1 MEQFVPKIPKLHYIF
16 RNRLSELYK
25 IIDFHKLDGIIL
37 IAAYDCSYSKPMH
50 QFIKWLLFGC
60 SSLTTIDEFSIP
72 AEFSETFMII
82 TKQEL
87 FIFSQSSTREFFY
100 EITSKICNVEIFITS
115 KKDEENSE
123 TLEIQKISKFI
134 EFTQKIK
141 KIGIPLDYNQRQNI
155 VLLDRWP
162 LLTATALDCL
172 GLGFFT
178 MNHDIIDISKDLE
191 LFYHRI
197 DIGAI
202 LSLINAKTEF
212 IENTYTD
219 FINHIQREPINKR
232 LNTTEDN
239 LNLNQNLELIRINY
253 EKQKND
259 LYSFLK
265 DFPDPRILYGINTN
279 KNKKETSSTEALFK
293 ITYDFK
299 FPSFHL
305 TYENMDPTTGIRIC
319 RTIFLYNMQKKY
331 LDMHQDT
338 FQYDFIE
345 TKAYNEI
352 YFFFNLYYILV
363 SFFKKVQNDIILL
376 KTNIPKVKEDI
387 KDLMN
392 NYIKSYI
399 KSNNIDIKNDE
410 DYLIK
415 KENIFIELKK
425 YVLLDIDNTSY
436 QNENKVI
443 VLRFEI
449 KNIISIYTH
458 RPIGSLLFGDSYL
471 ICYDELYNITSDI
484 LPFKFIQTST
494 QHYKD
499 DINYNQQQIL
509 LSLTT
514 IKIKDI
520 DYKALQF
527 YKDDFNI
534 PYLFPDGHEDG
545 LDHNQIFIY
554 YTGKI
559 NLYEDY
565 FTFSDDS
572 VGNIIVSYNNIDK
585 FEYLEERNY
594 TVMLIKFKD
603 MDSLPLS
610 GIVKDEIIFYF
621 KGNTERWR
629 SYSREMLDFMRNI
642 KSLRG
647 KIDIL
652 NDDKKFEYEIVMK
665 TMNENEIYNLSN
677 ISNSFNL
684 TNICDSVNE
693 MIEYEYLKY
702 NNIKFDKFSD
712 YKKKLNEYLD
722 EINPVIKEENEINTS
737 TNKNEINKENKIF
750 NKKIMFVFG
759 TNPLVI
765 NNIRKKLVD
774 FIKKSG
780 YKYNEII
787 PEISLYNI
795 NVKEKSNSNS
805 NIIKYYIENINKIQ
819 KDPKMINIIFVYNIC
834 NILSFLKELDTN
846 IKNFQD
852 NFDILNISYAVNYSW
867 IKADKY
873 KNRIPQ
879 YYIYEN
885 IINNIFIEEGLLAP
899 DKIEKFNKY
908 ITMANSKAKLFTTR
922 SFYLNEKELR
932 NLLFETCQIKPKL
945 IQFYYNYYLNLIQDK
960 PVYQNIFIPFKY
972 MVKEDLFHKFFN
984 NSINYPLFFKWKTY
998 EIINNEKKEII
1009 RFPLEDQEKPKL
1021 SDDTEYQ
1028 KYLGKIVSMAKVSQ
1042 IEPLFI
1048 QIFGNAILIK
1058 DEYIKNKEKRIAS
1071 DIECN
1076 YKLKNIKNNPD
1087 IKNNNNIG
1095 MFILG
1100 KNLLFENNYDFYE
1113 KMLFEL
1119 CGKFPDYRPYKK
1131 KEDITEKE
1139 RANLNYINLT
1149 RPLPQGWS
1157 LEGPVVVDDKDEI
1170 HYEHPYLE
1178 QFIDEYIDLNN
1189 KAIDQY
1195 NNNVKKQIEDLL
1207 I

>member
-72 AEFSETFMII
+72 SEFSETFMII
-82 TKQEL
+82 TKPSL
-87 FIFSQSSTREFFY
+87 YIFSQSSTREFFY
-100 EITSKICNVEIFITS
+100 EITSKICNAEIFITS
-115 KKDEENSE
+115 KKEEENSE

-134 EFTQKIK
+134 EYSQKIK

-178 MNHDIIDISKDLE
+178 MNHDIVDISKDLE
-191 LFYHRI
+191 LYYHRI

-279 KNKKETSSTEALFK
+279 KSKKETSSTEALFK

-331 LDMHQDT
+331 LDLNQET

-352 YFFFNLYYILV
+352 FYFFNLYFLLV

-376 KTNIPKVKEDI
+376 RTNIPKVKEDI

-392 NYIKSYI
+392 KYIKDFI
-399 KSNNIDIKNDE
+399 KQKNLEIKNIE

-415 KENIFIELKK
+415 KENIFIETKK
-425 YVLLDIDNTSY
+425 YVLLDIDSTSY
-436 QNENKVI
+436 QNENKII
-443 VLRFEI
+443 VLRFEL

-471 ICYDELYNITSDI
+471 YCYDELYNITSDI

-509 LSLTT
+509 LSLTN

-527 YKDDFNI
+527 YKDEFNI
-534 PYLFPDGHEDG
+534 PYLFPDGHEDN
-545 LDHNQIFIY
+545 LDHNQIFIFY
-554 YTGKI
+554 AGKI

-572 VGNIIVSYNNIDK
+572 VGNVIVSYNNIDK

-594 TVMLIKFKD
+594 TVILIKFID
-603 MDSLPLS
+603 MQSLPLS

-621 KGNTERWR
+621 KGSTERWR
-629 SYSREMLDFMRNI
+629 SYSREMIDFMRGV
-642 KSLRG
+642 KPLKG
-647 KIDIL
+647 KIGIL
-652 NDDKKFEYEIVMK
+652 NEDKKFEYEIVMK
-665 TMNENEIYNLSN
+665 TINENEIYNLSN

-684 TNICDSVNE
+684 TNVCDSVNE
-693 MIEYEYLKY
+693 MFEYEYLKY
-702 NNIKFDKFSD
+702 NNKKFDGFSD
-712 YKKKLNEYLD
+712 YKKKLNEYL
-722 EINPVIKEENEINTS
+722 EELNPSLIPKEENEINTS
-737 TNKNEINKENKIF
+737 KNKNEIKKEDKIY

-759 TNPLVI
+759 ANPLVV

-774 FIKKSG
+774 FIRKSG
-780 YKYNEII
+780 LKYNEII
-787 PEISLYNI
+787 PDISLYNI
-795 NVKEKSNSNS
+795 NAKENA
-805 NIIKYYIENINKIQ
+805 IKYYIDSLNKIQ
-819 KDPKMINIIFVYNIC
+819 NDPKMINIIFVYNIC
-834 NILSFLKELDTN
+834 NVLSFLKELDNN
-846 IKNFQD
+846 IKNLIEK
-852 NFDILNISYAVNYSW
+852 FDILNISYAVNYSW
-867 IKADKY
+867 IKADQF
-873 KNRIPQ
+873 KNKIPQ
-879 YYIYEN
+879 FYIYED
-885 IINNIFIEEGLLAP
+885 IINNIFVEEGLLSP
-899 DKIEKFNKY
+899 IKIEKINKY
-908 ITMANSKAKLFTTR
+908 ITMANTKAKLYTTR

-932 NLLFETCQIKPKL
+932 QILFETYQIKPKL
-945 IQFYYNYYLNLIQDK
+945 IQFYFNYYENLVQDK
-960 PVYQNIFIPFKY
+960 PLYQNAFIPFKY
-972 MVKEDLFHKFFN
+972 MVKEDLLKKFFD
-984 NSINYPLFFKWKTY
+984 NSINYPLFFRWKTS
-998 EIINNEKKEII
+998 EIINNEKIEKI
-1009 RFPLEDQEKPKL
+1009 RFPLEEGPKPKL

-1042 IEPLFI
+1042 IEPVFV

-1058 DEYIKNKEKRIAS
+1058 DEYIKNKDKRLITEF
-1071 DIECN
+1071 DCN
-1076 YKLKNIKNNPD
+1076 YKLKNIKND
-1087 IKNNNNIG
+1087 ISEKTKDNVG
-1095 MFILG
+1095 LFILG
-1100 KNLLFENNYDFYE
+1100 KNLIFENNNIFYE

-1119 CGKFPDYRPYKK
+1119 CGKFPDFRPYKK

-1149 RPLPQGWS
+1149 RPLPPGWS
-1157 LEGPVVVDDKDEI
+1157 LEGPVVVDEKDEI

-1207 I
+1207 V

>member
-1 MEQFVPKIPKLHYIF
+1 MEQFVPKVPKLHYIF
-16 RNRLSELYK
+16 RNRLSEIYK
-25 IIDFHKLDGIIL
+25 IIEKHKLDGIIL

-60 SSLTTIDEFSIP
+60 SSLTVIDEFSIP
-72 AEFSETFMII
+72 GEFSETFMVI
-82 TKQEL
+82 TRNNL
-87 FIFSQSSTREFFY
+87 YIFSQSSTRDFFY
-100 EITSKICNVEIFITS
+100 EITSKISNVEIFITS
-115 KKDEENSE
+115 KKEEENSE

-134 EFTQKIK
+134 EFSQKIK
-141 KIGIPLDYNQRQNI
+141 KIGIPLDHNQRQNI

-178 MNHDIIDISKDLE
+178 MNHDIVDISKDLE

-197 DIGAI
+197 DIGTI

-219 FINHIQREPINKR
+219 FINHIQKEPINKR

-253 EKQKND
+253 QKQKD
-259 LYSFLK
+259 ELYSFLK

-279 KNKKETSSTEALFK
+279 KNKTETSSTEALFK

-331 LDMHQDT
+331 LDMHEDT

-345 TKAYNEI
+345 TKAYKEI
-352 YFFFNLYYILV
+352 FYFFNLYYLLV
-363 SFFKKVQNDIILL
+363 SFYRKIQNDIILL
-376 KTNIPKVKEDI
+376 RTNIPKVKEDL

-392 NYIKSYI
+392 NFIKKFI
-399 KSNNIDIKNDE
+399 KENNLKDNE

-415 KENIFIELKK
+415 KENIFVETKK
-425 YVLLDIDNTSY
+425 YVLLDKVMDNNSY
-436 QNENKVI
+436 QDENKII
-443 VLRFEI
+443 VLRLEV
-449 KNIISIYTH
+449 KNILSVYTH

-471 ICYDELYNITSDI
+471 TCYDELYNITSDI

-509 LSLTT
+509 LSLTN

-527 YKDDFNI
+527 YKDEFNI

-545 LDHNQIFIY
+545 LDHNQIFIFY
-554 YTGKI
+554 AGKI

-572 VGNIIVSYNNIDK
+572 VGNIIVSYENIEN

-594 TVMLIKFKD
+594 TVILIRFKD
-603 MDSLPLS
+603 MDNLPLS
-610 GIVKDEIIFYF
+610 GIVKNEIIFYF
-621 KGNTERWR
+621 KGSTERWR
-629 SYSREMLDFMRNI
+629 SYSREMIDFMRNV
-642 KSLRG
+642 KCLRG
-647 KIDIL
+647 KIGIL
-652 NDDKKFEYEIVMK
+652 NDDKKFEYEIVMR
-665 TMNENEIYNLSN
+665 TINDNEIYNLSN

-684 TNICDSVNE
+684 TNVCDSVNE

-702 NNIKFDKFSD
+702 NHNNFDKFID
-712 YKKKLNEYLD
+712 YKNKLNEYL
-722 EINPVIKEENEINTS
+722 EEIKEVKENNNNNEI
-737 TNKNEINKENKIF
+737 IH
-750 NKKIMFVFG
+750 NKKLMFVFG

-765 NNIRKKLVD
+765 NNIKKKLVD
-774 FIKKSG
+774 FIRKSG
-780 YKYNEII
+780 LKYNEII
-787 PEISLYNI
+787 PEISLFDKN
-795 NVKEKSNSNS
+795 NENNE
-805 NIIKYYIENINKIQ
+805 IISFYADNINKIQ
-819 KDPKMINIIFVYNIC
+819 FDPKRINIIFIYHIC
-834 NILSFLKELDTN
+834 NILTFIKELN
-846 IKNFQD
+846 EKINLLER
-852 NFDILNISYAVNYSW
+852 FDVLNISYAINYSW
-867 IKADKY
+867 IKADKF
-873 KNRIPQ
+873 KNKIPQ
-879 YYIYEN
+879 NFLYED
-885 IINNIFIEEGLLAP
+885 IINNIFIEEGLLSP
-899 DKIEKFNKY
+899 DKIEKNNKY
-908 ITMANSKAKLFTTR
+908 ITMSNTKAKLYTTR

-932 NLLFETCQIKPKL
+932 QILFETYQIKPKL
-945 IQFYYNYYLNLIQDK
+945 IKFYLDYYEKLEQDK

-972 MVKEDLFHKFFN
+972 MVQENLLKKFFD
-984 NSINYPLFFKWKTY
+984 NSINYPLFFKWKTS
-998 EIINNEKKEII
+998 EIINNKRVEKI
-1009 RFPLEDQEKPKL
+1009 RFPLDEPEKPKL

-1028 KYLGKIVSMAKVSQ
+1028 KYLSKIVSMAKMSQ
-1042 IEPLFI
+1042 IEPIFT
-1048 QIFGNAILIK
+1048 QIFGNTVLINENNK
-1058 DEYIKNKEKRIAS
+1058 DKEKRTIS
-1071 DIECN
+1071 ELECN
-1076 YKLKNIKNNPD
+1076 YKVKNI
-1087 IKNNNNIG
+1087 INNNNGNKNDIG
-1095 MFILG
+1095 LFILG
-1100 KNLLFENNYDFYE
+1100 KNLYFENSSEFYS

-1119 CGKFPDYRPYKK
+1119 SGKFPEFRPYKK

-1139 RANLNYINLT
+1139 RENLNYINLT
-1149 RPLPQGWS
+1149 RPLPEGWS
-1157 LEGPVVVDDKDEI
+1157 LEGPVVVDDKDEV
-1170 HYEHPYLE
+1170 HYEHPYIE
-1178 QFIDEYIDLNN
+1178 QFIDEYIELNN

>member
-1 MEQFVPKIPKLHYIF
+1 MEQFVPKVPKLHYIF
-16 RNRLSELYK
+16 RNRLSEIYK
-25 IIDFHKLDGIIL
+25 IIEKHKLDGIIL

-60 SSLTTIDEFSIP
+60 SSLTVIDEFSIP

-82 TKQEL
+82 TRNQL
-87 FIFSQSSTREFFY
+87 LIFSQSSTREFFY
-100 EITSKICNVEIFITS
+100 EITSKISNVEIFITS
-115 KKDEENSE
+115 KKEEENSE

-134 EFTQKIK
+134 EFSQKIK
-141 KIGIPLDYNQRQNI
+141 KIGIPLDHNQRQNI

-178 MNHDIIDISKDLE
+178 MNHSIVDISKDLE
-191 LFYHRI
+191 YYYHRI
-197 DIGAI
+197 DIGTI

-219 FINHIQREPINKR
+219 CINHIQKEPINKR

-239 LNLNQNLELIRINY
+239 INLNQNLELIRINY
-253 EKQKND
+253 QKQKD
-259 LYSFLK
+259 ELYSFLK

-279 KNKKETSSTEALFK
+279 KNRTETSSTEALFK

-305 TYENMDPTTGIRIC
+305 TYENMDPTTGIRLC

-331 LDMHQDT
+331 LDMHEDT

-345 TKAYNEI
+345 TKAYKEI
-352 YFFFNLYYILV
+352 FYFFNLYYLLV
-363 SFFKKVQNDIILL
+363 SFYRKIQNEIILL

-387 KDLMN
+387 KDLFNTFIKKFIKEN
-392 NYIKSYI
+392 NLE
-399 KSNNIDIKNDE
+399 IKNDE

-415 KENIFIELKK
+415 KENVYIELKK
-425 YVLLDIDNTSY
+425 YVLLDKVIDSNSSY
-436 QNENKVI
+436 NNENQII

-471 ICYDELYNITSDI
+471 TCYDELYNITSDI

-509 LSLTT
+509 LSLTN

-527 YKDDFNI
+527 YKDEFNI

-545 LDHNQIFIY
+545 LDHNQIFIFY
-554 YTGKI
+554 AGKI

-565 FTFSDDS
+565 FTFNDDS
-572 VGNIIVSYNNIDK
+572 VGNIIVSYENIEK

-594 TVMLIKFKD
+594 TVILIKFKD
-603 MDSLPLS
+603 MDNLPLS
-610 GIVKDEIIFYF
+610 GIVKNEIIFYF
-621 KGNTERWR
+621 KGSTERWR
-629 SYSREMLDFMRNI
+629 SYSREMIDFMRNI
-642 KSLRG
+642 KSLKG
-647 KIDIL
+647 KIGIL
-652 NDDKKFEYEIVMK
+652 NDDKKFEYEIVMR
-665 TMNENEIYNLSN
+665 TINENEIYNLSN

-684 TNICDSVNE
+684 TNVCDSVNE

-702 NNIKFDKFSD
+702 NHENFDTFEE
-712 YKKKLNEYLD
+712 YQNKLNEYL
-722 EINPVIKEENEINTS
+722 EEIKEVKDNNIN
-737 TNKNEINKENKIF
+737 NKLGD
-750 NKKIMFVFG
+750 KKIMFIFG

-774 FIKKSG
+774 FIRKSG
-780 YKYNEII
+780 LKYNEII
-787 PEISLYNI
+787 PEISLYNNNHDI
-795 NVKEKSNSNS
+795 ISFYVN
-805 NIIKYYIENINKIQ
+805 NISKIQ
-819 KDPKMINIIFVYNIC
+819 KDAKNINIVFIYTIC
-834 NILSFLKELDTN
+834 NVLTFIKELN
-846 IKNFQD
+846 EKINLLEK
-852 NFDILNISYAVNYSW
+852 FDVLNISYAINYSW

-873 KNRIPQ
+873 KNKIPQ
-879 YYIYEN
+879 NFLYEN
-885 IINNIFIEEGLLAP
+885 LINNIFIEEGLLSP
-899 DKIEKFNKY
+899 DKIEKNNKY
-908 ITMANSKAKLFTTR
+908 ITMANSKAKLYTTR

-932 NLLFETCQIKPKL
+932 QILFETYQIKPKL
-945 IQFYYNYYLNLIQDK
+945 IKFYLDYYEKLEQDK
-960 PVYQNIFIPFKY
+960 PIYQNIFIPFKY
-972 MVKEDLFHKFFN
+972 MVQENLLKKFFD
-984 NSINYPLFFKWKTY
+984 NSINSPLFFRWKTT
-998 EIINNEKKEII
+998 EIINNKKIEKI
-1009 RFPLEDQEKPKL
+1009 RFPLDDPEKPKL

-1028 KYLGKIVSMAKVSQ
+1028 RYLGKIVSMAKMSQ
-1042 IEPLFI
+1042 IEPVFVEV
-1048 QIFGNAILIK
+1048 FGNAVLIK
-1058 DEYIKNKEKRIAS
+1058 ENEKRTIS
-1071 DIECN
+1071 ELECN
-1076 YKLKNIKNNPD
+1076 YKVKNI
-1087 IKNNNNIG
+1087 NNNKKEIKEKDNKDNIG
-1095 MFILG
+1095 IFILG
-1100 KNLLFENNYDFYE
+1100 KNLIFENNYDFYS
-1113 KMLFEL
+1113 KILFEL
-1119 CGKFPDYRPYKK
+1119 CGKFPELRPYKK
-1131 KEDITEKE
+1131 REDITEKE

-1149 RPLPQGWS
+1149 RPLPEGWS

>member
-1 MEQFVPKIPKLHYIF
+1 MEQFVPKVPKLHYIF
-16 RNRLSELYK
+16 RNRLSEIYK
-25 IIDFHKLDGIIL
+25 IIEKHKLDGIIL

-60 SSLTTIDEFSIP
+60 SSLTVIDEFSIP
-72 AEFSETFMII
+72 GEFSETFMVI
-82 TKQEL
+82 TRNNL
-87 FIFSQSSTREFFY
+87 YIFSQSSTRDFFY
-100 EITSKICNVEIFITS
+100 EITSKISNVEIFITS

-134 EFTQKIK
+134 EFSQKIK
-141 KIGIPLDYNQRQNI
+141 KIGIPLDHNQRQNI

-178 MNHDIIDISKDLE
+178 MNHDIVDISKDLE
-191 LFYHRI
+191 LYYHRI
-197 DIGAI
+197 DIGTI

-219 FINHIQREPINKR
+219 FINHIQKEPINKR

-253 EKQKND
+253 QKQKD
-259 LYSFLK
+259 ELYSFLK

-279 KNKKETSSTEALFK
+279 KNKTETSSTEALFK

-331 LDMHQDT
+331 LDMHEDT

-345 TKAYNEI
+345 TKAYKEI
-352 YFFFNLYYILV
+352 FYFFNLYYLLV
-363 SFFKKVQNDIILL
+363 SFYRKVQNDIILFR
-376 KTNIPKVKEDI
+376 TNIPKVKEDL

-392 NYIKSYI
+392 NFIKKFI
-399 KSNNIDIKNDE
+399 KENNLKDNE

-415 KENIFIELKK
+415 KEDIFVETKK
-425 YVLLDIDNTSY
+425 YVLLDKVVDNNSY
-436 QNENKVI
+436 QDENKII
-443 VLRFEI
+443 VLRFEV
-449 KNIISIYTH
+449 KNILSVYTH

-471 ICYDELYNITSDI
+471 TCYDELYNITSDI

-509 LSLTT
+509 LSLTN

-527 YKDDFNI
+527 YKDEFNI

-545 LDHNQIFIY
+545 LDHNQIFIFY
-554 YTGKI
+554 AGKI

-572 VGNIIVSYNNIDK
+572 VGNIIVSYENIEN

-594 TVMLIKFKD
+594 TVILIRFKD
-603 MDSLPLS
+603 MDNLPLS
-610 GIVKDEIIFYF
+610 GIVKNEIIFYF
-621 KGNTERWR
+621 KGSTERWR
-629 SYSREMLDFMRNI
+629 SYSREMIDFMRNI
-642 KSLRG
+642 KCLRG
-647 KIDIL
+647 KIGIL
-652 NDDKKFEYEIVMK
+652 NDDKKFEYEIVMR
-665 TMNENEIYNLSN
+665 TINDNEIYNLSN

-684 TNICDSVNE
+684 TNVCDSVNE

-702 NNIKFDKFSD
+702 NHNNFDKFID
-712 YKKKLNEYLD
+712 YKNKLNEYL
-722 EINPVIKEENEINTS
+722 EEIKEVKENNNNNNNEI
-737 TNKNEINKENKIF
+737 IH
-750 NKKIMFVFG
+750 NKKLMFVFG
-759 TNPLVI
+759 TNLLVI
-765 NNIRKKLVD
+765 NNIKKKLVD
-774 FIKKSG
+774 FIRKSG
-780 YKYNEII
+780 LKYNEII
-787 PEISLYNI
+787 PEISLFDKN
-795 NVKEKSNSNS
+795 NENNE
-805 NIIKYYIENINKIQ
+805 IISFYADNINKIQ
-819 KDPKMINIIFVYNIC
+819 FDPKRINIIFIYHIC
-834 NILSFLKELDTN
+834 NILTFIKELDEKIN
-846 IKNFQD
+846 LLER
-852 NFDILNISYAVNYSW
+852 FDVLNISYAINYSW

-873 KNRIPQ
+873 KNKIPQ
-879 YYIYEN
+879 NFLYED
-885 IINNIFIEEGLLAP
+885 IINNIFIEEGLLSP
-899 DKIEKFNKY
+899 DKIEKNNKY
-908 ITMANSKAKLFTTR
+908 ITMSNTKAKLYTTR

-932 NLLFETCQIKPKL
+932 QILFETYQIKPKL
-945 IQFYYNYYLNLIQDK
+945 IKFYLDYYEKLEQDK

-972 MVKEDLFHKFFN
+972 MVQENLLKKFFD
-984 NSINYPLFFKWKTY
+984 NSINYPLFFKWKTS
-998 EIINNEKKEII
+998 EILNNKRVEKI
-1009 RFPLEDQEKPKL
+1009 RFPLDEPEKPKL

-1028 KYLGKIVSMAKVSQ
+1028 KYLSKIVSMAKMSQ
-1042 IEPLFI
+1042 IEPIFT
-1048 QIFGNAILIK
+1048 QIFGNTVLINESNK
-1058 DEYIKNKEKRIAS
+1058 DKEKRTIS
-1071 DIECN
+1071 ELECN
-1076 YKLKNIKNNPD
+1076 YKVKNIINNNGN
-1087 IKNNNNIG
+1087 KNNIG
-1095 MFILG
+1095 LFILG
-1100 KNLLFENNYDFYE
+1100 KNLYFENDKEFYS
-1113 KMLFEL
+1113 KILFEL
-1119 CGKFPDYRPYKK
+1119 SGKFPEFRPYKK

-1139 RANLNYINLT
+1139 RENLNYINLT
-1149 RPLPQGWS
+1149 RPLPEGWS
-1157 LEGPVVVDDKDEI
+1157 LEGPVVVDDKDEV

-1178 QFIDEYIDLNN
+1178 QFIDEYIELNN

>member
-1 MEQFVPKIPKLHYIF
+1 MEQFVPKVPKLHYIF
-16 RNRLSELYK
+16 RNRLSEIYK
-25 IIDFHKLDGIIL
+25 IIEKHKLDGIIL

-60 SSLTTIDEFSIP
+60 SSLTVIDEFSIP
-72 AEFSETFMII
+72 GEFSETFMII
-82 TKQEL
+82 TRNNL
-87 FIFSQSSTREFFY
+87 YIFSQSSTRDFFY
-100 EITSKICNVEIFITS
+100 EITSKISNVEIFITS

-134 EFTQKIK
+134 EFSQKIK
-141 KIGIPLDYNQRQNI
+141 KIGIPLDHNQRQNI

-178 MNHDIIDISKDLE
+178 MNHDIVDISKDLE
-191 LFYHRI
+191 LYYHRI
-197 DIGAI
+197 DIGTI

-219 FINHIQREPINKR
+219 FINHIQKEPINKR

-253 EKQKND
+253 QKQKD
-259 LYSFLK
+259 ELYSFLK

-279 KNKKETSSTEALFK
+279 KNKTETSSTEALFK

-331 LDMHQDT
+331 LDMHEDT

-345 TKAYNEI
+345 TKAYKEI
-352 YFFFNLYYILV
+352 FYFFNLYYLLV
-363 SFFKKVQNDIILL
+363 SFYRKIQNDIILL
-376 KTNIPKVKEDI
+376 RTNIPKVKEDL

-392 NYIKSYI
+392 NFIKKFI
-399 KSNNIDIKNDE
+399 KENNLKDNE

-415 KENIFIELKK
+415 KEDIFVETKK
-425 YVLLDIDNTSY
+425 YVLLDKVVDNNSY
-436 QNENKVI
+436 QDENKII
-443 VLRFEI
+443 VLRFEV
-449 KNIISIYTH
+449 KNILSVYTH

-471 ICYDELYNITSDI
+471 TCYDELYNITSDI

-509 LSLTT
+509 LSLTN

-527 YKDDFNI
+527 YKDEFNI
-534 PYLFPDGHEDG
+534 PYLFPDGHDDG
-545 LDHNQIFIY
+545 LDHNQIFIFY
-554 YTGKI
+554 AGKI

-572 VGNIIVSYNNIDK
+572 VGNIIVSYENIDN

-594 TVMLIKFKD
+594 TVILIRFKD
-603 MDSLPLS
+603 MDNLPLS
-610 GIVKDEIIFYF
+610 GIVKNEIIFYF
-621 KGNTERWR
+621 KGSTERWR
-629 SYSREMLDFMRNI
+629 SYSREMIDFMRNI
-642 KSLRG
+642 KCLRG
-647 KIDIL
+647 KIGIL
-652 NDDKKFEYEIVMK
+652 NDDKKFEYEIVMR
-665 TMNENEIYNLSN
+665 TINDNEIYNLSN

-684 TNICDSVNE
+684 TNVCDSVNE

-702 NNIKFDKFSD
+702 NHNNFDKFID
-712 YKKKLNEYLD
+712 YKNKLNEYL
-722 EINPVIKEENEINTS
+722 EEIKEVKENNNEI
-737 TNKNEINKENKIF
+737 IH
-750 NKKIMFVFG
+750 NKKLMFVFG

-765 NNIRKKLVD
+765 NNIKKKLVD
-774 FIKKSG
+774 FIRKSG
-780 YKYNEII
+780 LKYNEII
-787 PEISLYNI
+787 PEISLFDKN
-795 NVKEKSNSNS
+795 NENNE
-805 NIIKYYIENINKIQ
+805 IISFYADNINKIQ
-819 KDPKMINIIFVYNIC
+819 FDPKRINIIFIYHIC
-834 NILSFLKELDTN
+834 NILTFIKELDEKIN
-846 IKNFQD
+846 LLER
-852 NFDILNISYAVNYSW
+852 FDVLNISYAINYSW
-867 IKADKY
+867 IKADKF
-873 KNRIPQ
+873 KNKIPQ
-879 YYIYEN
+879 NFLYED
-885 IINNIFIEEGLLAP
+885 IINNIFIEEGLLSP
-899 DKIEKFNKY
+899 DKIEKNNKY
-908 ITMANSKAKLFTTR
+908 ITMSNTKAKLYTTR

-932 NLLFETCQIKPKL
+932 QILFETYQIKPKL
-945 IQFYYNYYLNLIQDK
+945 IKFYLDYYEKLEQDK

-972 MVKEDLFHKFFN
+972 MVQENLLKKFFD
-984 NSINYPLFFKWKTY
+984 NSINYPLFFKWKTS
-998 EIINNEKKEII
+998 EIVNNKRVEKI
-1009 RFPLEDQEKPKL
+1009 RFPLDEPEKPKL

-1028 KYLGKIVSMAKVSQ
+1028 KYLSKIVSMAKMSQ
-1042 IEPLFI
+1042 IEPIFT
-1048 QIFGNAILIK
+1048 QIFGNTVLINENNK
-1058 DEYIKNKEKRIAS
+1058 DKEKRTIS
-1071 DIECN
+1071 ELECN
-1076 YKLKNIKNNPD
+1076 YKVKNI
-1087 IKNNNNIG
+1087 INNNNGNKNDIG
-1095 MFILG
+1095 LFILG
-1100 KNLLFENNYDFYE
+1100 KNLYFENSSEFYS

-1119 CGKFPDYRPYKK
+1119 SGKFPEFRPYKK

-1139 RANLNYINLT
+1139 RENLNYINLT
-1149 RPLPQGWS
+1149 RPLPEGWS
-1157 LEGPVVVDDKDEI
+1157 LEGPVVVDDKDEV

-1178 QFIDEYIDLNN
+1178 QFIDEYIELNN

>member
-1 MEQFVPKIPKLHYIF
+1 MEQFVPKVPKLNYIF
-16 RNRLSELYK
+16 RNRLSEIYK
-25 IIDFHKLDGIIL
+25 IIEKHQLDGIIL

-60 SSLTTIDEFSIP
+60 SSLTIIDEFSIP
-72 AEFSETFMII
+72 GEFSETFMII
-82 TKQEL
+82 TRNNL
-87 FIFSQSSTREFFY
+87 YIFSQSSTRDFFY
-100 EITSKICNVEIFITS
+100 EITSKISNVEIFITS
-115 KKDEENSE
+115 KKEEENSE

-134 EFTQKIK
+134 EFSQKIK
-141 KIGIPLDYNQRQNI
+141 KIGIPLDHNQRQNI

-178 MNHDIIDISKDLE
+178 MNHDIVDISKDLE
-191 LFYHRI
+191 LYYHRI

-212 IENTYTD
+212 IENTYSD
-219 FINHIQREPINKR
+219 FINHIQKEPINKR

-253 EKQKND
+253 QNQKEE

-279 KNKKETSSTEALFK
+279 KNKTETSSTEALFK

-331 LDMHQDT
+331 LDMHEDT

-345 TKAYNEI
+345 TKAYKEI
-352 YFFFNLYYILV
+352 FYFFNLYYILV
-363 SFFKKVQNDIILL
+363 SFYRKIQNDIILL
-376 KTNIPKVKEDI
+376 KTNIPKVKEDL

-392 NYIKSYI
+392 NFIKKFI
-399 KSNNIDIKNDE
+399 KENNLKDNE

-415 KENIFIELKK
+415 KENIFVETKK
-425 YVLLDIDNTSY
+425 YVLLDKVIDNNSY
-436 QNENKVI
+436 QDENKI
-443 VLRFEI
+443 TVLRFEI
-449 KNIISIYTH
+449 KNIISVYTH

-471 ICYDELYNITSDI
+471 TCYDELYNITSDI

-509 LSLTT
+509 LSLTN

-527 YKDDFNI
+527 YKDEFNI
-534 PYLFPDGHEDG
+534 PYLFPDGHDDG
-545 LDHNQIFIY
+545 LDHNQIFIFY
-554 YTGKI
+554 AGKI

-565 FTFSDDS
+565 FTFNDDS
-572 VGNIIVSYNNIDK
+572 VGNIIVSYENIDN

-594 TVMLIKFKD
+594 TVMLIRFKD
-603 MDSLPLS
+603 MDNLPLS
-610 GIVKDEIIFYF
+610 GIVKNEIIFYF
-621 KGNTERWR
+621 KGSTERWR
-629 SYSREMLDFMRNI
+629 SYSREMIDFMRNV
-642 KSLRG
+642 KCLRG
-647 KIDIL
+647 KIGIL
-652 NDDKKFEYEIVMK
+652 NDDKKFEYEIVMR
-665 TMNENEIYNLSN
+665 TINDNEIYNLSN

-684 TNICDSVNE
+684 TNVCDSVND

-702 NNIKFDKFSD
+702 NHNNFDKFID
-712 YKKKLNEYLD
+712 YKTKLNEYL
-722 EINPVIKEENEINTS
+722 EEIKEVKDNNNDI
-737 TNKNEINKENKIF
+737 IH
-750 NKKIMFVFG
+750 NKKLMFIFG

-780 YKYNEII
+780 LKYNEII
-787 PEISLYNI
+787 PEICLYDN
-795 NVKEKSNSNS
+795 NNE
-805 NIIKYYIENINKIQ
+805 IISFYADNINKIQ
-819 KDPKMINIIFVYNIC
+819 HEPKRINIVFIYNIC
-834 NILSFLKELDTN
+834 NILTFIKELDQKIN
-846 IKNFQD
+846 LLER
-852 NFDILNISYAVNYSW
+852 FDVLNISYAINYSW

-873 KNRIPQ
+873 KNKIPQ
-879 YYIYEN
+879 NFLYED
-885 IINNIFIEEGLLAP
+885 IINNIFIEEGLLTP
-899 DKIEKFNKY
+899 DKIEKNNKY
-908 ITMANSKAKLFTTR
+908 ITMSNTKAKLYTTR

-932 NLLFETCQIKPKL
+932 QILFETYQIKPKL
-945 IQFYYNYYLNLIQDK
+945 IKFYLDYYEKLEQDK
-960 PVYQNIFIPFKY
+960 PIYQNIFIPFKY
-972 MVKEDLFHKFFN
+972 MVQEDLLKKFFD
-984 NSINYPLFFKWKTY
+984 NSINYPLFFKWKTS
-998 EIINNEKKEII
+998 EIINNKRIEKI
-1009 RFPLEDQEKPKL
+1009 RFPLDEPEKPKL

-1028 KYLGKIVSMAKVSQ
+1028 KYLSKIVSMAKMSQ
-1042 IEPLFI
+1042 IEPIFT
-1048 QIFGNAILIK
+1048 QIFGNTVLINENNK
-1058 DEYIKNKEKRIAS
+1058 DKEKRMIS
-1071 DIECN
+1071 ELECN
-1076 YKLKNIKNNPD
+1076 YKVKNI
-1087 IKNNNNIG
+1087 INNNNINKNNIG
-1095 MFILG
+1095 LFILG
-1100 KNLLFENNYDFYE
+1100 KNLYFENNNEFYS
-1113 KMLFEL
+1113 KILFEL
-1119 CGKFPDYRPYKK
+1119 SGKFPEFRPYKK

-1139 RANLNYINLT
+1139 RENLNYINLT
-1149 RPLPQGWS
+1149 RPLPEGWS
-1157 LEGPVVVDDKDEI
+1157 LEGPVVVDDKDEV

>member
-1 MEQFVPKIPKLHYIF
+1 MEQFVPKVPKLHYIF
-16 RNRLSELYK
+16 RNRLSQIYK
-25 IIDFHKLDGIIL
+25 IIDKHNLDGIIL

-60 SSLTTIDEFSIP
+60 SSLTIIDEFSIP

-82 TKQEL
+82 TKRQL
-87 FIFSQSSTREFFY
+87 FIFSQSSTRDFFY
-100 EITSKICNVEIFITS
+100 EISSKINNVEIFITS
-115 KKDEENSE
+115 KKEEENSE

-134 EFTQKIK
+134 EFSQKIK
-141 KIGIPLDYNQRQNI
+141 KIGIPLDQNQRQNI

-178 MNHDIIDISKDLE
+178 MNHQIVDISKDLE
-191 LFYHRI
+191 NYYHTI
-197 DIGAI
+197 DIGTI

-219 FINHIQREPINKR
+219 FINHIQKEPINKR

-253 EKQKND
+253 LKQKD
-259 LYSFLK
+259 ELYSFLN

-279 KNKKETSSTEALFK
+279 KNKTETSSTEALFK

-331 LDMHQDT
+331 LDMHEET
-338 FQYDFIE
+338 FKYDFIE
-345 TKAYNEI
+345 TKAYKEI
-352 YFFFNLYYILV
+352 FYFFNLYYILV
-363 SFFKKVQNDIILL
+363 SFFRKAEKDIVLL
-376 KTNIPKVKEDI
+376 RTNIPKVKEDLIDLFNNFIRNFI
-387 KDLMN
+387 KENKLE
-392 NYIKSYI
+392 
-399 KSNNIDIKNDE
+399 IKNDE

-415 KENIFIELKK
+415 KENIFIDLKK
-425 YVLLDIDNTSY
+425 YVLLDKISDDISY
-436 QNENKVI
+436 QNENRII

-471 ICYDELYNITSDI
+471 LCYDELYNITSDI

-509 LSLTT
+509 LSFTN

-527 YKDDFNI
+527 YKDEFNI
-534 PYLFPDGHEDG
+534 PFLFPDGHDDG
-545 LDHNQIFIY
+545 LDHNQIFIFY
-554 YTGKI
+554 SGKI

-572 VGNIIVSYNNIDK
+572 VGNIIVSYENITSFD
-585 FEYLEERNY
+585 YLEERNY
-594 TVMLIKFKD
+594 TVILMKFKD
-603 MDSLPLS
+603 MDNLPLS
-610 GIVKDEIIFYF
+610 GIVKDEILFYF
-621 KGNTERWR
+621 KGSTERWR
-629 SYSREMLDFMRNI
+629 SYSREMIDFMRDI
-642 KSLRG
+642 KYLKG
-647 KIDIL
+647 KIGIL
-652 NDDKKFEYEIVMK
+652 NEDKKFEYEIVMK
-665 TMNENEIYNLSN
+665 TINENEIYNLSN

-684 TNICDSVNE
+684 TNVCDSITD

-702 NNIKFDKFSD
+702 NHDKFDTYIE
-712 YKKKLNEYLD
+712 YKSKLNEYL
-722 EINPVIKEENEINTS
+722 EEIKEA
-737 TNKNEINKENKIF
+737 KENNNNKIKG
-750 NKKIMFVFG
+750 NKKIMFIFG

-774 FIKKSG
+774 FIRKSG

-787 PEISLYNI
+787 PEINLYNMNNTDMNNKI
-795 NVKEKSNSNS
+795 MSFYED
-805 NIIKYYIENINKIQ
+805 NINKIQ
-819 KDPKMINIIFVYNIC
+819 NDSKIINIIFIYSIC
-834 NILSFLKELDTN
+834 NLLTFLKELDKKIN
-846 IKNFQD
+846 LVEK
-852 NFDILNISYAVNYSW
+852 FDILNISYAINYSW
-867 IKADKY
+867 IKADRY
-873 KNRIPQ
+873 KNKIPQ
-879 YYIYEN
+879 YFLYEDV
-885 IINNIFIEEGLLAP
+885 INNIFIEEGLLSP
-899 DKIEKFNKY
+899 DKIEKNNKY
-908 ITMANSKAKLFTTR
+908 ITMSNSKAKIFTTR

-932 NLLFETCQIKPKL
+932 QILFETYQIKPKL
-945 IQFYYNYYLNLIQDK
+945 IKFYLDYYEKLEQDK
-960 PVYQNIFIPFKY
+960 PVYQSIFIPFKY
-972 MVKEDLFHKFFN
+972 MVQEKLLKKLFD
-984 NSINYPLFFKWKTY
+984 NSINYPLFFKWKTT
-998 EIINNEKKEII
+998 EIINNTKVEKI
-1009 RFPLEDQEKPKL
+1009 RFPLDEPAKPKL

-1028 KYLGKIVSMAKVSQ
+1028 KYLGKVVSMAKMSQ
-1042 IEPLFI
+1042 IEPIFI
-1048 QIFGNAILIK
+1048 QIFGNAVLI
-1058 DEYIKNKEKRIAS
+1058 NKEAEKRTIS
-1071 DIECN
+1071 ELECN
-1076 YKLKNIKNNPD
+1076 YKVKNI
-1087 IKNNNNIG
+1087 NNNKKEITEKDNIG
-1095 MFILG
+1095 MYIIG
-1100 KNLLFENNYDFYE
+1100 KNLIFEKNEEFYG
-1113 KMLFEL
+1113 KMMFEL
-1119 CGKFPDYRPYKK
+1119 CGEFPELRPYKK
-1131 KEDITEKE
+1131 REDITQKE
-1139 RANLNYINLT
+1139 RENLNYINLT
-1149 RPLPQGWS
+1149 RPLPPGWS

>member
-1 MEQFVPKIPKLHYIF
+1 M
-16 RNRLSELYK
+16 
-25 IIDFHKLDGIIL
+25 
-37 IAAYDCSYSKPMH
+37 
-50 QFIKWLLFGC
+50 
-60 SSLTTIDEFSIP
+60 
-72 AEFSETFMII
+72 
-82 TKQEL
+82 
-87 FIFSQSSTREFFY
+87 
-100 EITSKICNVEIFITS
+100 
-115 KKDEENSE
+115 
-123 TLEIQKISKFI
+123 
-134 EFTQKIK
+134 
-141 KIGIPLDYNQRQNI
+141 
-155 VLLDRWP
+155 
-162 LLTATALDCL
+162 
-172 GLGFFT
+172 
-178 MNHDIIDISKDLE
+178 
-191 LFYHRI
+191 
-197 DIGAI
+197 
-202 LSLINAKTEF
+202 
-212 IENTYTD
+212 
-219 FINHIQREPINKR
+219 
-232 LNTTEDN
+232 
-239 LNLNQNLELIRINY
+239 
-253 EKQKND
+253 
-259 LYSFLK
+259 
-265 DFPDPRILYGINTN
+265 
-279 KNKKETSSTEALFK
+279 
-293 ITYDFK
+293 
-299 FPSFHL
+299 
-305 TYENMDPTTGIRIC
+305 
-319 RTIFLYNMQKKY
+319 
-331 LDMHQDT
+331 
-338 FQYDFIE
+338 
-345 TKAYNEI
+345 
-352 YFFFNLYYILV
+352 
-363 SFFKKVQNDIILL
+363 
-376 KTNIPKVKEDI
+376 
-387 KDLMN
+387 
-392 NYIKSYI
+392 
-399 KSNNIDIKNDE
+399 
-410 DYLIK
+410 
-415 KENIFIELKK
+415 
-425 YVLLDIDNTSY
+425 
-436 QNENKVI
+436 
-443 VLRFEI
+443 LRFEI

-554 YTGKI
+554 YSGKI

-629 SYSREMLDFMRNI
+629 SYSREMIDFMRNI
-642 KSLRG
+642 KCLRG
-647 KIDIL
+647 KIDVL

-684 TNICDSVNE
+684 TNVCDAVND

-702 NNIKFDKFSD
+702 NNIKFDKFYE

-722 EINPVIKEENEINTS
+722 EINPVKKEENEINTNS
-737 TNKNEINKENKIF
+737 NKNEINKENKIY

-795 NVKEKSNSNS
+795 NTKENLNSI
-805 NIIKYYIENINKIQ
+805 IIKYYTENINKIQ
-819 KDPKMINIIFVYNIC
+819 NDPKMINIIFVYNIC
-834 NILSFLKELDTN
+834 NVLSFLNELDTN
-846 IKNFQD
+846 IKNFKD

-867 IKADKY
+867 IKSDKY

-879 YYIYEN
+879 YYIYED

-908 ITMANSKAKLFTTR
+908 ITMANSKAKLYTTR

-932 NLLFETCQIKPKL
+932 NVLFETCKIKPKL
-945 IQFYYNYYLNLIQDK
+945 IQFYFNYYKNLIQDK
-960 PVYQNIFIPFKY
+960 PVYQNIYIPFKY
-972 MVKEDLFHKFFN
+972 MVKEELFNKFFN

-998 EIINNEKKEII
+998 EIINKEKKEKI

-1042 IEPLFI
+1042 IEPVFI

-1058 DEYIKNKEKRIAS
+1058 DEYIKNKEKRI
-1071 DIECN
+1071 I
-1076 YKLKNIKNNPD
+1076 
-1087 IKNNNNIG
+1087 
-1095 MFILG
+1095 
-1100 KNLLFENNYDFYE
+1100 
-1113 KMLFEL
+1113 
-1119 CGKFPDYRPYKK
+1119 
-1131 KEDITEKE
+1131 
-1139 RANLNYINLT
+1139 
-1149 RPLPQGWS
+1149 
-1157 LEGPVVVDDKDEI
+1157 
-1170 HYEHPYLE
+1170 
-1178 QFIDEYIDLNN
+1178 
-1189 KAIDQY
+1189 
-1195 NNNVKKQIEDLL
+1195 
-1207 I
+1207 

>member
-1 MEQFVPKIPKLHYIF
+1 MPKVPRLHYIF
-16 RNRLSELYK
+16 RNRLSEIYK
-25 IIDFHKLDGIIL
+25 IIEKYKLDGIIL

-72 AEFSETFMII
+72 PEFSETFMVI
-82 TKQEL
+82 TKRQL
-87 FIFSQSSTREFFY
+87 FIFSQSSTKEFFY
-100 EITSKICNVEIFITS
+100 EITTKISNVEIFITS
-115 KKDEENSE
+115 KKEEEISE

-134 EFTQKIK
+134 EFSQNIK
-141 KIGIPLDYNQRQNI
+141 KIGIPLDQNQRQNI

-178 MNHDIIDISKDLE
+178 MNHEIVDISKDLE
-191 LFYHRI
+191 NYYHRI
-197 DIGAI
+197 DIGTI

-219 FINHIQREPINKR
+219 FINHIQKEPINKR

-253 EKQKND
+253 QKQKNE
-259 LYSFLK
+259 LYSFLS

-279 KNKKETSSTEALFK
+279 KNKTETSSTEALFK

-331 LDMHQDT
+331 LDMHEDT
-338 FQYDFIE
+338 FKYDFIE
-345 TKAYNEI
+345 TKAYKEI
-352 YFFFNLYYILV
+352 FYFFNLYYLLV
-363 SFFKKVQNDIILL
+363 SFFRKVQDDIILL
-376 KTNIPKVKEDI
+376 KTNIPKVKDDL

-392 NYIKSYI
+392 NFIKKYIKE
-399 KSNNIDIKNDE
+399 NNLEIKNDE

-415 KENIFIELKK
+415 KENIIIELKK
-425 YVLLDIDNTSY
+425 YVLLDKVIDNNSY
-436 QNENKVI
+436 KDENKII

-471 ICYDELYNITSDI
+471 TCYDELYNITSDI

-499 DINYNQQQIL
+499 DIYYNQQQIL
-509 LSLTT
+509 LSLTN

-534 PYLFPDGHEDG
+534 PYLFPDGHDDG
-545 LDHNQIFIY
+545 LDHNQIFIFY
-554 YTGKI
+554 SGKI

-572 VGNIIVSYNNIDK
+572 VGNIIVSYENIDN

-594 TVMLIKFKD
+594 TTMLIRFKD

-610 GIVKDEIIFYF
+610 NIVKNEILFYF
-621 KGNTERWR
+621 KGSTERWR
-629 SYSREMLDFMRNI
+629 SYSREMIDFMRNV
-642 KSLRG
+642 KCLRG
-647 KIDIL
+647 KIGIL
-652 NDDKKFEYEIVMK
+652 NEDKKFEYEIVMR
-665 TMNENEIYNLSN
+665 TINENEIYNLSN

-702 NNIKFDKFSD
+702 NHNEIDSFGD
-712 YKKKLNEYLD
+712 YKNKLNEYLE
-722 EINPVIKEENEINTS
+722 EIKNVKDDK
-737 TNKNEINKENKIF
+737 TN
-750 NKKIMFVFG
+750 NKKIMFIFG

-787 PEISLYNI
+787 PEIGLYNM
-795 NVKEKSNSNS
+795 NNN
-805 NIIKYYIENINKIQ
+805 NLNNDIISFYIDGINKIQ
-819 KDPKMINIIFVYNIC
+819 NDAKIINIIFIYNIC
-834 NILSFLKELDTN
+834 NVLTFIKELN
-846 IKNFQD
+846 KKINLLEKY
-852 NFDILNISYAVNYSW
+852 DILNISYAVNYSW

-873 KNRIPQ
+873 KNKIPQ
-879 YYIYEN
+879 NYLYED
-885 IINNIFIEEGLLAP
+885 IINNIFIEEGLLSP
-899 DKIEKFNKY
+899 DKIEKNNKY
-908 ITMANSKAKLFTTR
+908 ITMGNSKAKLYTTR

-932 NLLFETCQIKPKL
+932 QILFETCQIKPKL
-945 IQFYYNYYLNLIQDK
+945 IKFYFDYYENLEQNK

-972 MVKEDLFHKFFN
+972 MVQENLLKKFFD
-984 NSINYPLFFKWKTY
+984 NSINYPLFFKWKTT
-998 EIINNEKKEII
+998 EFINHKKVEKI
-1009 RFPLEDQEKPKL
+1009 RFPLDEPEKPKL

-1028 KYLGKIVSMAKVSQ
+1028 KYLAKIVSMAKMSQ
-1042 IEPLFI
+1042 IEPVFVE
-1048 QIFGNAILIK
+1048 IFGNTVLIK
-1058 DEYIKNKEKRIAS
+1058 ENENEKRTIS
-1071 DIECN
+1071 ELECN
-1076 YKLKNIKNNPD
+1076 YKMKTINNNKKE
-1087 IKNNNNIG
+1087 ISEKNNIG
-1095 MFILG
+1095 IFIVG
-1100 KNLLFENNYDFYE
+1100 KNLFFENKSEFYE
-1113 KMLFEL
+1113 KMIFEL
-1119 CGKFPDYRPYKK
+1119 CGEFPELRPYKK

-1139 RANLNYINLT
+1139 RENLNYINLT
-1149 RPLPQGWS
+1149 RPLPPGWS

>member
-1 MEQFVPKIPKLHYIF
+1 MPKVPKLHYIF
-16 RNRLSELYK
+16 RNRLSEIYQ
-25 IIDFHKLDGIIL
+25 IIEKHKLDGIIL

-60 SSLTTIDEFSIP
+60 SSLTIIDEFSIP

-82 TKQEL
+82 TKRQL
-87 FIFSQSSTREFFY
+87 FIFSQSSTRDFFN
-100 EITSKICNVEIFITS
+100 EITSKISNVEMFITS
-115 KKDEENSE
+115 KKEEENSE

-134 EFTQKIK
+134 EYSQKIK
-141 KIGIPLDYNQRQNI
+141 KIGIPLDHNQRQNI

-191 LFYHRI
+191 LYYHRI
-197 DIGAI
+197 DIGTI

-219 FINHIQREPINKR
+219 FINYIQKEPINKR

-253 EKQKND
+253 QKQKD
-259 LYSFLK
+259 ELYSFLK

-279 KNKKETSSTEALFK
+279 KNKTETSSTEALFK

-331 LDMHQDT
+331 LDMHEDT
-338 FQYDFIE
+338 FKYDFIE
-345 TKAYNEI
+345 TKAYKEI
-352 YFFFNLYYILV
+352 FYFFNLYYILV
-363 SFFKKVQNDIILL
+363 SFFRKVQNNIILL
-376 KTNIPKVKEDI
+376 KTNIPKVKEEI
-387 KDLMN
+387 KDLFN
-392 NYIKSYI
+392 NFIKKYYEE
-399 KSNNIDIKNDE
+399 NNIEIKNDE

-415 KENIFIELKK
+415 KENIYIELKK
-425 YVLLDIDNTSY
+425 YVLLDKIENNSY
-436 QNENKVI
+436 QNENKII

-509 LSLTT
+509 LSLTN

-527 YKDDFNI
+527 YKDEFNI
-534 PYLFPDGHEDG
+534 PFLFPDGHDDG
-545 LDHNQIFIY
+545 LDHNQLFIFY
-554 YTGKI
+554 SGKI

-572 VGNIIVSYNNIDK
+572 VGNIIVSYENIDK
-585 FEYLEERNY
+585 YDYLEERNY
-594 TVMLIKFKD
+594 TVMLIRFKD
-603 MDSLPLS
+603 VDNLPLS
-610 GIVKDEIIFYF
+610 DIVKNEILFYF
-621 KGNTERWR
+621 KGSTERWR
-629 SYSREMLDFMRNI
+629 SYSREMIDFMRNI
-642 KSLRG
+642 KCLRG

-652 NDDKKFEYEIVMK
+652 NEDKKFEYEIVMR

-702 NNIKFDKFSD
+702 NHNNFDTYLD
-712 YKKKLNEYLD
+712 YKNKMDEYL
-722 EINPVIKEENEINTS
+722 EEIKEIKE
-737 TNKNEINKENKIF
+737 KKENK
-750 NKKIMFVFG
+750 KLMFIFG

-774 FIKKSG
+774 FIRKSG

-787 PEISLYNI
+787 PEISLYNMNNNNQKDDVI
-795 NVKEKSNSNS
+795 SF
-805 NIIKYYIENINKIQ
+805 YGDNINKIQ
-819 KDPKMINIIFVYNIC
+819 NDSKIINIIFIYNIC
-834 NILSFLKELDTN
+834 NVLSFIKELDKKIDLLN
-846 IKNFQD
+846 K
-852 NFDILNISYAVNYSW
+852 FDILNISYAVNYSW
-867 IKADKY
+867 IKADRF
-873 KNRIPQ
+873 KNKIPQ
-879 YYIYEN
+879 NIIYED
-885 IINNIFIEEGLLAP
+885 IINNIFIEEGLLSP
-899 DKIEKFNKY
+899 DKIEKNNKY
-908 ITMANSKAKLFTTR
+908 ITMKNSKARLFTTR

-932 NLLFETCQIKPKL
+932 QILFETYQIKPKL
-945 IQFYYNYYLNLIQDK
+945 INFYLDYYENLEQDK
-960 PVYQNIFIPFKY
+960 TIYQNIFIPFKY
-972 MVKEDLFHKFFN
+972 MIQENLLKKFFD
-984 NSINYPLFFKWKTY
+984 NSINYPLFFKWKTT
-998 EIINNEKKEII
+998 ELINNKKIEKI
-1009 RFPLEDQEKPKL
+1009 RFPLEEPEKPKL

-1028 KYLGKIVSMAKVSQ
+1028 KYLGKIVSMAKMSQ
-1042 IEPLFI
+1042 IEPIFT
-1048 QIFGNAILIK
+1048 QIFGNTILI
-1058 DEYIKNKEKRIAS
+1058 NKEEEKKIIS
-1071 DIECN
+1071 ELESN
-1076 YKLKNIKNNPD
+1076 YKVKNVINTK
-1087 IKNNNNIG
+1087 KELTEKNNIG
-1095 MFILG
+1095 IFILG
-1100 KNLLFENNYDFYE
+1100 KNIIFENNKDFYE
-1113 KMLFEL
+1113 KIIFEL
-1119 CGKFPDYRPYKK
+1119 SGEFPELRPYKK
-1131 KEDITEKE
+1131 REEITEKE
-1139 RANLNYINLT
+1139 RENLNYINLT
-1149 RPLPQGWS
+1149 RPLPPGWS

>member
-1 MEQFVPKIPKLHYIF
+1 MEQFVPKVPKLHYIF
-16 RNRLSELYK
+16 RNRLSEIYK
-25 IIDFHKLDGIIL
+25 IIEKHKLDGIIL

-60 SSLTTIDEFSIP
+60 SSLTVIDEFSIP
-72 AEFSETFMII
+72 GEFSETFMVI
-82 TKQEL
+82 TRNNL
-87 FIFSQSSTREFFY
+87 YIFSQSSTRDFFY
-100 EITSKICNVEIFITS
+100 EITSKISNVEIFITS

-134 EFTQKIK
+134 EFSQKIK
-141 KIGIPLDYNQRQNI
+141 KIGIPLDHNQRQNI

-178 MNHDIIDISKDLE
+178 MNHDIVDMSKDLE

-197 DIGAI
+197 DIGTI

-219 FINHIQREPINKR
+219 FINHIQKEPINKR

-253 EKQKND
+253 QKQKD
-259 LYSFLK
+259 ELYSFLK

-279 KNKKETSSTEALFK
+279 KNKTETSSTEALFK

-331 LDMHQDT
+331 LDMHEDT

-345 TKAYNEI
+345 TKAYKEI
-352 YFFFNLYYILV
+352 FYFFNLYYLLV
-363 SFFKKVQNDIILL
+363 SFYRKVQNDIILL
-376 KTNIPKVKEDI
+376 RTNIPKVKEDL

-392 NYIKSYI
+392 NFIKKFI
-399 KSNNIDIKNDE
+399 KENNLKDNE

-415 KENIFIELKK
+415 KEDIFVETKK
-425 YVLLDIDNTSY
+425 YVLLDKVMDNNTY
-436 QNENKVI
+436 QDENKII
-443 VLRFEI
+443 VLRFEV
-449 KNIISIYTH
+449 KNILSVYTH

-471 ICYDELYNITSDI
+471 TCYDELYNITSDI

-509 LSLTT
+509 LSLTN

-527 YKDDFNI
+527 YKDEFNI

-545 LDHNQIFIY
+545 LDHNQIFIFY
-554 YTGKI
+554 AGKI

-572 VGNIIVSYNNIDK
+572 VGNIIASYENIDN

-594 TVMLIKFKD
+594 TVILIRFKD
-603 MDSLPLS
+603 MDNLPLS
-610 GIVKDEIIFYF
+610 GIVKNEIIFYF
-621 KGNTERWR
+621 KGSTERWR
-629 SYSREMLDFMRNI
+629 SYSREMIDFMRNI
-642 KSLRG
+642 KCLRG
-647 KIDIL
+647 KIGIL
-652 NDDKKFEYEIVMK
+652 NDDKKFEYEIVMR
-665 TMNENEIYNLSN
+665 TINDNEIYNLSN

-684 TNICDSVNE
+684 TNVCDSVNE

-702 NNIKFDKFSD
+702 NHNNFDKFID
-712 YKKKLNEYLD
+712 YKNKLNDYLEEIKEVKENNNEIIHNKKL
-722 EINPVIKEENEINTS
+722 
-737 TNKNEINKENKIF
+737 
-750 NKKIMFVFG
+750 MFVFG

-765 NNIRKKLVD
+765 NNIKKKLVD
-774 FIKKSG
+774 FIRKSG
-780 YKYNEII
+780 LKYNEII
-787 PEISLYNI
+787 PEISIFDKN
-795 NVKEKSNSNS
+795 NENNE
-805 NIIKYYIENINKIQ
+805 IISFYADNINKIQ
-819 KDPKMINIIFVYNIC
+819 FDPKRINIIFIYHIC
-834 NILSFLKELDTN
+834 NILTFIKELDQKIN
-846 IKNFQD
+846 LLER
-852 NFDILNISYAVNYSW
+852 FDVLNISYAINYSW

-873 KNRIPQ
+873 KNKIPQ
-879 YYIYEN
+879 NFLYED
-885 IINNIFIEEGLLAP
+885 IINNIFIEEGLLSP
-899 DKIEKFNKY
+899 DKIEKNNKY
-908 ITMANSKAKLFTTR
+908 ITMSNTKAKLYTTR

-932 NLLFETCQIKPKL
+932 QILFETYQIKPKL
-945 IQFYYNYYLNLIQDK
+945 IKFYLDYYEKLEQDK

-972 MVKEDLFHKFFN
+972 MVQENLLKKFFD
-984 NSINYPLFFKWKTY
+984 NSINYPLFFKWKTS
-998 EIINNEKKEII
+998 EIINNKRVEKI
-1009 RFPLEDQEKPKL
+1009 RFPLEEPEKPKL

-1028 KYLGKIVSMAKVSQ
+1028 KYLSKIVSMAKMSQ
-1042 IEPLFI
+1042 IEPIFT
-1048 QIFGNAILIK
+1048 QIFGNTVLINENNK
-1058 DEYIKNKEKRIAS
+1058 DKEKRTIS
-1071 DIECN
+1071 ELECN
-1076 YKLKNIKNNPD
+1076 YKVKNI
-1087 IKNNNNIG
+1087 INNNNGNKNNIG
-1095 MFILG
+1095 LFILG
-1100 KNLLFENNYDFYE
+1100 KNLYFENSSEFYS
-1113 KMLFEL
+1113 KILFEL
-1119 CGKFPDYRPYKK
+1119 SGKFPEFRPYKK

-1139 RANLNYINLT
+1139 RENLNYINLT
-1149 RPLPQGWS
+1149 RPLPEGWS
-1157 LEGPVVVDDKDEI
+1157 LEGPVVVDDKDEV

-1178 QFIDEYIDLNN
+1178 QFIDEYIELNN

>member
-1 MEQFVPKIPKLHYIF
+1 MPKVPKLNYIF
-16 RNRLSELYK
+16 RNRLSEIYK
-25 IIDFHKLDGIIL
+25 IIEKHQLDGIIL

-60 SSLTTIDEFSIP
+60 SSLTIIDEFSIP
-72 AEFSETFMII
+72 GEFSETFMII
-82 TKQEL
+82 TRNNL
-87 FIFSQSSTREFFY
+87 YIFSQSSTRDFFY
-100 EITSKICNVEIFITS
+100 EITSKISNVEIFITS
-115 KKDEENSE
+115 KKEEENSE

-134 EFTQKIK
+134 EFSQKIK
-141 KIGIPLDYNQRQNI
+141 KIGIPLDHNQRQNI

-178 MNHDIIDISKDLE
+178 MNHDIVDISKDLE
-191 LFYHRI
+191 LYYHRI

-212 IENTYTD
+212 IENTYSD
-219 FINHIQREPINKR
+219 FINHIQKEPINKR

-253 EKQKND
+253 QKQKEE

-279 KNKKETSSTEALFK
+279 KNKTETSSTEALFK

-331 LDMHQDT
+331 LDMHEDT

-345 TKAYNEI
+345 TKAYKEI
-352 YFFFNLYYILV
+352 FYFFNLYYILV
-363 SFFKKVQNDIILL
+363 SFYRKIQNDIILL
-376 KTNIPKVKEDI
+376 KTNIPKVKEDL

-392 NYIKSYI
+392 NFIKKFI
-399 KSNNIDIKNDE
+399 KENNLKDNE

-415 KENIFIELKK
+415 KENIFVETKK
-425 YVLLDIDNTSY
+425 YVLLDKVIDDNSY
-436 QNENKVI
+436 QDENKI
-443 VLRFEI
+443 TVLRFEI
-449 KNIISIYTH
+449 KNIISVYTH

-471 ICYDELYNITSDI
+471 TCYDELYNITSDI

-509 LSLTT
+509 LSLTN

-527 YKDDFNI
+527 YKDEFNI
-534 PYLFPDGHEDG
+534 PYLFPDGHDDG
-545 LDHNQIFIY
+545 LDHNQIFIFY
-554 YTGKI
+554 AGKI

-565 FTFSDDS
+565 FTFNDDS
-572 VGNIIVSYNNIDK
+572 VGNIIVSYENIDN

-594 TVMLIKFKD
+594 TVMLIRFKD
-603 MDSLPLS
+603 MDNLPLS
-610 GIVKDEIIFYF
+610 GIVKNEIIFYF
-621 KGNTERWR
+621 KGSTERWR
-629 SYSREMLDFMRNI
+629 SYSREMIDFMRNV
-642 KSLRG
+642 KCLRG
-647 KIDIL
+647 KIGIL
-652 NDDKKFEYEIVMK
+652 NDDKKFEYEIVMR
-665 TMNENEIYNLSN
+665 TINDNEIYNLSN

-684 TNICDSVNE
+684 TNVCDSVNE

-702 NNIKFDKFSD
+702 NHNNFDKFID
-712 YKKKLNEYLD
+712 YKTKLNEYL
-722 EINPVIKEENEINTS
+722 EEIKEV
-737 TNKNEINKENKIF
+737 KENNNDIIH
-750 NKKIMFVFG
+750 NKKLMFIFG

-780 YKYNEII
+780 LKYNEII
-787 PEISLYNI
+787 PEICLYDKN
-795 NVKEKSNSNS
+795 NE
-805 NIIKYYIENINKIQ
+805 IISFYADNINKIQ
-819 KDPKMINIIFVYNIC
+819 HDPKRINIVFIYNIC
-834 NILSFLKELDTN
+834 NILTFIKELDQKIN
-846 IKNFQD
+846 LLER
-852 NFDILNISYAVNYSW
+852 FDVLNISYAINYSW

-873 KNRIPQ
+873 KNKIPQ
-879 YYIYEN
+879 NFLYED
-885 IINNIFIEEGLLAP
+885 IINNIFIEEGLLTP
-899 DKIEKFNKY
+899 DKIEKNNKY
-908 ITMANSKAKLFTTR
+908 ITMSNTKAKLYTTR

-932 NLLFETCQIKPKL
+932 QILFETYQIKPKL
-945 IQFYYNYYLNLIQDK
+945 IKFYLDYYEKLEQDK
-960 PVYQNIFIPFKY
+960 PIYQNIFIPFKY
-972 MVKEDLFHKFFN
+972 MVQEDLLKKFFD
-984 NSINYPLFFKWKTY
+984 NSINYPLFFKWKTS
-998 EIINNEKKEII
+998 EIINNKRIEKI
-1009 RFPLEDQEKPKL
+1009 RFPLDEPEKPKL

-1028 KYLGKIVSMAKVSQ
+1028 KYLSKIVSMAKMSQ
-1042 IEPLFI
+1042 IEPIFT
-1048 QIFGNAILIK
+1048 QIFGNTVLINENNK
-1058 DEYIKNKEKRIAS
+1058 DKEKRTIS
-1071 DIECN
+1071 ELECN
-1076 YKLKNIKNNPD
+1076 YKVKNI
-1087 IKNNNNIG
+1087 INNNNSNKNNIG
-1095 MFILG
+1095 LFILG
-1100 KNLLFENNYDFYE
+1100 KNLYFENNNEFYS
-1113 KMLFEL
+1113 KILFEL
-1119 CGKFPDYRPYKK
+1119 SGKFPEFRPYKK

-1139 RANLNYINLT
+1139 RENLNYINLT
-1149 RPLPQGWS
+1149 RPLPEGWS
-1157 LEGPVVVDDKDEI
+1157 LEGPVVVDDKDEV

>member
-1 MEQFVPKIPKLHYIF
+1 MEQFVPKVPKLHYIF
-16 RNRLSELYK
+16 RNRLSEIYK
-25 IIDFHKLDGIIL
+25 IIEKHKLDGIIL

-60 SSLTTIDEFSIP
+60 SSLTVIDEFSIP
-72 AEFSETFMII
+72 GEFSETFMVI
-82 TKQEL
+82 TRNNL
-87 FIFSQSSTREFFY
+87 YIFSQSSTRDFFY
-100 EITSKICNVEIFITS
+100 EITSKISNVEIFITS

-134 EFTQKIK
+134 EFSQKIK
-141 KIGIPLDYNQRQNI
+141 KIGIPLDHNQRQNI

-178 MNHDIIDISKDLE
+178 MNHDIVDISKDLE

-197 DIGAI
+197 DIGTI

-219 FINHIQREPINKR
+219 FINHIQKEPINKR

-253 EKQKND
+253 QKQKD
-259 LYSFLK
+259 ELYSFLK

-279 KNKKETSSTEALFK
+279 KNKTETSSTEALFK

-331 LDMHQDT
+331 LDMHEDT

-345 TKAYNEI
+345 TKAYKEI
-352 YFFFNLYYILV
+352 FYFFNLYYLLV
-363 SFFKKVQNDIILL
+363 SFYRKIQNDIILL
-376 KTNIPKVKEDI
+376 RTNIPKVKEDL

-392 NYIKSYI
+392 NFTKKFIKE
-399 KSNNIDIKNDE
+399 NNLKDNE

-415 KENIFIELKK
+415 KENIFVETKK
-425 YVLLDIDNTSY
+425 YVLLDKVMDNNSY
-436 QNENKVI
+436 QDENKII
-443 VLRFEI
+443 VLRFEV
-449 KNIISIYTH
+449 KNILSVYTH

-471 ICYDELYNITSDI
+471 TCYDELYNITSDI

-509 LSLTT
+509 LSLTN

-527 YKDDFNI
+527 YKDEFNI

-545 LDHNQIFIY
+545 LDHNQIFIF

-572 VGNIIVSYNNIDK
+572 VGNIIVSYENIEN

-594 TVMLIKFKD
+594 TVILIRFKD
-603 MDSLPLS
+603 MDNLPLS
-610 GIVKDEIIFYF
+610 GIVKNEIIFYF

-629 SYSREMLDFMRNI
+629 SYSREMIDFMRNI
-642 KSLRG
+642 KCLRG
-647 KIDIL
+647 KIGIL
-652 NDDKKFEYEIVMK
+652 NDDKKFEYEIVMR
-665 TMNENEIYNLSN
+665 TINDNEIYNLSN

-684 TNICDSVNE
+684 TNVCDSVNE

-702 NNIKFDKFSD
+702 NHNNFDKFID
-712 YKKKLNEYLD
+712 YKNKLNEYL
-722 EINPVIKEENEINTS
+722 EEIKEVKENNNEI
-737 TNKNEINKENKIF
+737 IH
-750 NKKIMFVFG
+750 NKKLMFVFG

-765 NNIRKKLVD
+765 NNIKKKLVD
-774 FIKKSG
+774 FIRKSG
-780 YKYNEII
+780 LKYNEII
-787 PEISLYNI
+787 PEISLFD
-795 NVKEKSNSNS
+795 KNSEN
-805 NIIKYYIENINKIQ
+805 NEIISFYADNINKIQ
-819 KDPKMINIIFVYNIC
+819 FDPKRINIIFIYHIC
-834 NILSFLKELDTN
+834 NILTFIKELDEKIN
-846 IKNFQD
+846 LLER
-852 NFDILNISYAVNYSW
+852 FDVLNISYAINYSW
-867 IKADKY
+867 IKADKF
-873 KNRIPQ
+873 KNKIPQ
-879 YYIYEN
+879 NFLYED
-885 IINNIFIEEGLLAP
+885 IINNIFIEEGLLSP
-899 DKIEKFNKY
+899 DKIEKNNKY
-908 ITMANSKAKLFTTR
+908 ITMSNTKAKLYTTR

-932 NLLFETCQIKPKL
+932 QILFETYQIKPKL
-945 IQFYYNYYLNLIQDK
+945 IKFYLDYYEKLEQDK

-972 MVKEDLFHKFFN
+972 MVQENLLKKFFD
-984 NSINYPLFFKWKTY
+984 NSINYPLFFKWKTS
-998 EIINNEKKEII
+998 EIINNKRVEKI
-1009 RFPLEDQEKPKL
+1009 RFPLEEPEKPKL

-1028 KYLGKIVSMAKVSQ
+1028 KYLSKIVSMAKMSQ
-1042 IEPLFI
+1042 IEPIFT
-1048 QIFGNAILIK
+1048 QIFGNTVLINENNK
-1058 DEYIKNKEKRIAS
+1058 DKEKRTIS
-1071 DIECN
+1071 ELECN
-1076 YKLKNIKNNPD
+1076 YKVKNI
-1087 IKNNNNIG
+1087 INNNNGNKNNIG
-1095 MFILG
+1095 LFILG
-1100 KNLLFENNYDFYE
+1100 KNLYFENSSEFYS
-1113 KMLFEL
+1113 KILFEL
-1119 CGKFPDYRPYKK
+1119 SGKFPEFRPYKK

-1139 RANLNYINLT
+1139 RENLNYINLT
-1149 RPLPQGWS
+1149 RPLPEGWS
-1157 LEGPVVVDDKDEI
+1157 LEGPVVVDDKDEV

-1178 QFIDEYIDLNN
+1178 QFIDEYIELNN

>member
-1 MEQFVPKIPKLHYIF
+1 MEQFVPKVPKLHYIF
-16 RNRLSELYK
+16 RNRLSEIYK
-25 IIDFHKLDGIIL
+25 IIEKHKLDGIIL

-60 SSLTTIDEFSIP
+60 SSLTVIDEFSIP
-72 AEFSETFMII
+72 GEFSETFMVI
-82 TKQEL
+82 TRNNL
-87 FIFSQSSTREFFY
+87 YIFSQSSTRDFFY
-100 EITSKICNVEIFITS
+100 EITSKISNVEIFITS

-134 EFTQKIK
+134 EFSQKIK
-141 KIGIPLDYNQRQNI
+141 KIGIPLDHNQRQNI

-178 MNHDIIDISKDLE
+178 MNHDIVDISKDLE
-191 LFYHRI
+191 LYYHRI
-197 DIGAI
+197 DIGTI

-219 FINHIQREPINKR
+219 FINHIQKEPINKR

-253 EKQKND
+253 QKQKD
-259 LYSFLK
+259 ELYSFLK

-279 KNKKETSSTEALFK
+279 KNKTETSSTEALFK

-331 LDMHQDT
+331 LDMHEDT

-345 TKAYNEI
+345 TKAYKEI
-352 YFFFNLYYILV
+352 FYFFNLYYLLV
-363 SFFKKVQNDIILL
+363 SFYRKVQNDIILL
-376 KTNIPKVKEDI
+376 RTNIPKVKEDL

-392 NYIKSYI
+392 NFIKKFI
-399 KSNNIDIKNDE
+399 KENNLKDNE

-415 KENIFIELKK
+415 KEDIFVETKK
-425 YVLLDIDNTSY
+425 YVLLDKVMDNNSY
-436 QNENKVI
+436 QDENKII
-443 VLRFEI
+443 VLRFEV
-449 KNIISIYTH
+449 KNILSVYTH

-471 ICYDELYNITSDI
+471 TCYDELYNITSDI

-509 LSLTT
+509 LSLTN

-527 YKDDFNI
+527 YKDEFNI

-545 LDHNQIFIY
+545 LDHNQIFIFY
-554 YTGKI
+554 AGKI

-572 VGNIIVSYNNIDK
+572 VGNIIVSYENIDN

-594 TVMLIKFKD
+594 TVILIRFKD
-603 MDSLPLS
+603 MDNLPLS
-610 GIVKDEIIFYF
+610 GIVKNEIIFYF
-621 KGNTERWR
+621 KGSTERWR
-629 SYSREMLDFMRNI
+629 SYSREMIDFMRNI
-642 KSLRG
+642 KCLRG
-647 KIDIL
+647 KIGIL
-652 NDDKKFEYEIVMK
+652 NDDKKFEYEIVMR
-665 TMNENEIYNLSN
+665 TINDNEIYNLSN

-684 TNICDSVNE
+684 TNVCDSVNE

-702 NNIKFDKFSD
+702 NHNNIDKFID
-712 YKKKLNEYLD
+712 YKNKLNEYL
-722 EINPVIKEENEINTS
+722 EEIKEVKEVKENNNNEI
-737 TNKNEINKENKIF
+737 IH
-750 NKKIMFVFG
+750 NKKLMFVFG

-765 NNIRKKLVD
+765 NNIKKKLVD
-774 FIKKSG
+774 FIRKSG
-780 YKYNEII
+780 LKYNEII
-787 PEISLYNI
+787 PEISLFDKN
-795 NVKEKSNSNS
+795 NENNE
-805 NIIKYYIENINKIQ
+805 IISFYADNINKIQ
-819 KDPKMINIIFVYNIC
+819 FDPKRINIIFIYHIC
-834 NILSFLKELDTN
+834 NILTFIKELDEKIN
-846 IKNFQD
+846 LLER
-852 NFDILNISYAVNYSW
+852 FDVLNISYAINYSW
-867 IKADKY
+867 IKADKF
-873 KNRIPQ
+873 KNKIPQ
-879 YYIYEN
+879 NFLYED
-885 IINNIFIEEGLLAP
+885 IINNIFIEEGLLSP
-899 DKIEKFNKY
+899 DKIEKNNKY
-908 ITMANSKAKLFTTR
+908 ITMSNTKAKLYTTR

-932 NLLFETCQIKPKL
+932 QILFETYQIKPKL
-945 IQFYYNYYLNLIQDK
+945 IKFYLDYYEKLEQDK

-972 MVKEDLFHKFFN
+972 MVQENLLKKFFD
-984 NSINYPLFFKWKTY
+984 NSINYPLFFKWKTS
-998 EIINNEKKEII
+998 EIINNKRVEKI
-1009 RFPLEDQEKPKL
+1009 RFPLDEPEKPKL

-1028 KYLGKIVSMAKVSQ
+1028 KYLSKIVSMAKMSQ
-1042 IEPLFI
+1042 IEPIFT
-1048 QIFGNAILIK
+1048 QIFGNTVLINESNK
-1058 DEYIKNKEKRIAS
+1058 DKEKRTIS
-1071 DIECN
+1071 ELECN
-1076 YKLKNIKNNPD
+1076 YKVKNI
-1087 IKNNNNIG
+1087 INNNNVNKNNIG
-1095 MFILG
+1095 LFILG
-1100 KNLLFENNYDFYE
+1100 KNLYFENSSEFYS
-1113 KMLFEL
+1113 KILFEL
-1119 CGKFPDYRPYKK
+1119 SGKFPEFRPYKK

-1139 RANLNYINLT
+1139 RENLNYINLT
-1149 RPLPQGWS
+1149 RPLPEGWS
-1157 LEGPVVVDDKDEI
+1157 LEGPVVVDDKDEV

-1178 QFIDEYIDLNN
+1178 QFIDEYIELNN

>member
-1 MEQFVPKIPKLHYIF
+1 MPKVPKLNYIF
-16 RNRLSELYK
+16 RNRLSEIYK
-25 IIDFHKLDGIIL
+25 IIEKHQLDGIIL

-60 SSLTTIDEFSIP
+60 SSMTIIDEFSIP
-72 AEFSETFMII
+72 GEFSETFMII
-82 TKQEL
+82 TRNNL
-87 FIFSQSSTREFFY
+87 YIFSQSSTRDFFY
-100 EITSKICNVEIFITS
+100 EITSKISNVEIFITS
-115 KKDEENSE
+115 KKEEENSE

-134 EFTQKIK
+134 EFSQKIK
-141 KIGIPLDYNQRQNI
+141 KIGIPLDHNQRQNI

-178 MNHDIIDISKDLE
+178 MNHDIVDISKDLE
-191 LFYHRI
+191 LYYHRI

-219 FINHIQREPINKR
+219 FINHIQKEPINKR

-253 EKQKND
+253 QKQKEE

-279 KNKKETSSTEALFK
+279 KNKTDTSSTEALFK

-331 LDMHQDT
+331 LDMHEDT

-345 TKAYNEI
+345 TKAYKEI
-352 YFFFNLYYILV
+352 FYFFNLYYILV
-363 SFFKKVQNDIILL
+363 SFYRKIQNDIILL
-376 KTNIPKVKEDI
+376 KTNIPKVKENL

-392 NYIKSYI
+392 NFIKKFI
-399 KSNNIDIKNDE
+399 KEKNLKDNE

-415 KENIFIELKK
+415 KENIFVETKK
-425 YVLLDIDNTSY
+425 YVLLDKVIDNNSY
-436 QNENKVI
+436 QDENKI
-443 VLRFEI
+443 TVLRFEI
-449 KNIISIYTH
+449 KNIISVYTH

-471 ICYDELYNITSDI
+471 TCYDELYNITSDI

-509 LSLTT
+509 LSLTN

-527 YKDDFNI
+527 YKDEFNI
-534 PYLFPDGHEDG
+534 PYLFPDGHDDG
-545 LDHNQIFIY
+545 LDHNQIFIFY
-554 YTGKI
+554 AGKI

-565 FTFSDDS
+565 FTFNDDS
-572 VGNIIVSYNNIDK
+572 VGNIIVSYENIDN

-594 TVMLIKFKD
+594 TVMLIRFKD
-603 MDSLPLS
+603 MDNLPLS
-610 GIVKDEIIFYF
+610 GIVKNEIIFYF
-621 KGNTERWR
+621 KGSTERWR
-629 SYSREMLDFMRNI
+629 SYSREMIDFMRNV
-642 KSLRG
+642 KCLRG
-647 KIDIL
+647 KIGIL
-652 NDDKKFEYEIVMK
+652 NDDKKFEYEIVMR
-665 TMNENEIYNLSN
+665 TINDNEIYNLSY

-684 TNICDSVNE
+684 TNVCDSVND

-702 NNIKFDKFSD
+702 NHNNFDKFID
-712 YKKKLNEYLD
+712 YKTKLNEYL
-722 EINPVIKEENEINTS
+722 EEIKEV
-737 TNKNEINKENKIF
+737 KENNNDIIH
-750 NKKIMFVFG
+750 NKKLMFIFG

-780 YKYNEII
+780 LKYNEII
-787 PEISLYNI
+787 PEICLYDKN
-795 NVKEKSNSNS
+795 NE
-805 NIIKYYIENINKIQ
+805 IISFYVDNINKIQ
-819 KDPKMINIIFVYNIC
+819 HDPKRINIVFIYNIC
-834 NILSFLKELDTN
+834 NILTFIKELDQKIN
-846 IKNFQD
+846 LLER
-852 NFDILNISYAVNYSW
+852 FDVLNISYAINYSW

-873 KNRIPQ
+873 KNKIPQ
-879 YYIYEN
+879 NFLYED
-885 IINNIFIEEGLLAP
+885 IINNIFIEEGLLTP
-899 DKIEKFNKY
+899 DKIEKNNKY
-908 ITMANSKAKLFTTR
+908 ITMSNTKAKLYTTR

-932 NLLFETCQIKPKL
+932 QILFETYQIKPKL
-945 IQFYYNYYLNLIQDK
+945 IKFYLDYYEKLEQDK
-960 PVYQNIFIPFKY
+960 PIYQNIFIPFIY
-972 MVKEDLFHKFFN
+972 MVQEDLLKKFFD
-984 NSINYPLFFKWKTY
+984 NSINYPLFFKWKTS
-998 EIINNEKKEII
+998 EIINNKRIEKI
-1009 RFPLEDQEKPKL
+1009 RFPLDEPEKPKL

-1028 KYLGKIVSMAKVSQ
+1028 KYLSKIVSMAKMSQ
-1042 IEPLFI
+1042 IEPIFT
-1048 QIFGNAILIK
+1048 QIFGNTILINESNK
-1058 DEYIKNKEKRIAS
+1058 DKKKRTIS
-1071 DIECN
+1071 ELECN
-1076 YKLKNIKNNPD
+1076 YKVKNIINN
-1087 IKNNNNIG
+1087 ISNKNNIG
-1095 MFILG
+1095 LFILG
-1100 KNLLFENNYDFYE
+1100 KNLFFENNNEFYS
-1113 KMLFEL
+1113 KILFEL
-1119 CGKFPDYRPYKK
+1119 SGKFPEFRPYKK

-1139 RANLNYINLT
+1139 RENLNYINLT
-1149 RPLPQGWS
+1149 RTLPEGWS
-1157 LEGPVVVDDKDEI
+1157 LEGPVVVDDKDEV

-1178 QFIDEYIDLNN
+1178 QFIDEYIELNN

-1195 NNNVKKQIEDLL
+1195 NNKSSYY
-1207 I
+1207 

>member
-1 MEQFVPKIPKLHYIF
+1 MEQFVPKVPKLHYIF
-16 RNRLSELYK
+16 RNRLSEIYK
-25 IIDFHKLDGIIL
+25 IIEKHKLDGIIL

-60 SSLTTIDEFSIP
+60 SSLTVIDEFSIP
-72 AEFSETFMII
+72 GEFSETFMVI
-82 TKQEL
+82 TRNNL
-87 FIFSQSSTREFFY
+87 YIFSQSSTRDFFY
-100 EITSKICNVEIFITS
+100 EITSKISNVEIFITS

-134 EFTQKIK
+134 EFSQKIK
-141 KIGIPLDYNQRQNI
+141 KIGIPLDHNQRQNI

-178 MNHDIIDISKDLE
+178 MNHDIVDISKDLE
-191 LFYHRI
+191 LYYHRI
-197 DIGAI
+197 DIGTI

-219 FINHIQREPINKR
+219 FINHIQKEPINKR

-253 EKQKND
+253 QKQKEE

-279 KNKKETSSTEALFK
+279 KNKTETSSTEALFK

-331 LDMHQDT
+331 LDMHEDT

-345 TKAYNEI
+345 TKAYKEI
-352 YFFFNLYYILV
+352 FYFFNLYYLLV
-363 SFFKKVQNDIILL
+363 SFYRKVQNDIILL
-376 KTNIPKVKEDI
+376 RTNIPKVKEDL

-392 NYIKSYI
+392 NFIKKFI
-399 KSNNIDIKNDE
+399 KENNLKDNE

-415 KENIFIELKK
+415 KEDIFVETKK
-425 YVLLDIDNTSY
+425 YVLLDKVVDNNSY
-436 QNENKVI
+436 QDENKII
-443 VLRFEI
+443 VLRFEV
-449 KNIISIYTH
+449 KNILSVYTH

-471 ICYDELYNITSDI
+471 TCYDELYNITSDI

-509 LSLTT
+509 LSLTN

-527 YKDDFNI
+527 YKDEFNI

-545 LDHNQIFIY
+545 LDHNQIFIFY
-554 YTGKI
+554 AGKI

-572 VGNIIVSYNNIDK
+572 VGNIIVSYENIDN

-594 TVMLIKFKD
+594 TVILIRFKD
-603 MDSLPLS
+603 MDNLPLS
-610 GIVKDEIIFYF
+610 GIVKNEIIFYF
-621 KGNTERWR
+621 KGSTERWR
-629 SYSREMLDFMRNI
+629 SYSREMIDFMRNV
-642 KSLRG
+642 KCLRG
-647 KIDIL
+647 KIGIL
-652 NDDKKFEYEIVMK
+652 NDDKKFEYEIVMR
-665 TMNENEIYNLSN
+665 TINDNEIYNLSN

-684 TNICDSVNE
+684 TNVCDSVNE

-702 NNIKFDKFSD
+702 NHNNFDKFID
-712 YKKKLNEYLD
+712 YKNKLNEYL
-722 EINPVIKEENEINTS
+722 EEIKEVKENNNNNEI
-737 TNKNEINKENKIF
+737 IH
-750 NKKIMFVFG
+750 NKKLMFVFG

-765 NNIRKKLVD
+765 NNIKKKLVD
-774 FIKKSG
+774 FIRKSG
-780 YKYNEII
+780 LKYNEII
-787 PEISLYNI
+787 PEISLFDKN
-795 NVKEKSNSNS
+795 NENNE
-805 NIIKYYIENINKIQ
+805 IISFYADNINKIQ
-819 KDPKMINIIFVYNIC
+819 FDPKRINIIFIYHIC
-834 NILSFLKELDTN
+834 NILTFIKELDEKIN
-846 IKNFQD
+846 LLER
-852 NFDILNISYAVNYSW
+852 FDVLNISYAINYSW
-867 IKADKY
+867 IKADKF
-873 KNRIPQ
+873 KNKIPQ
-879 YYIYEN
+879 NFLYED
-885 IINNIFIEEGLLAP
+885 IINNIFIEEGLLSP
-899 DKIEKFNKY
+899 DKIEKNNKY
-908 ITMANSKAKLFTTR
+908 ITMSNTKAKLYTTR

-932 NLLFETCQIKPKL
+932 QILFETYQIKPKL
-945 IQFYYNYYLNLIQDK
+945 IKFYLNYYEKLEQDK

-972 MVKEDLFHKFFN
+972 MVQENLLKKFFD
-984 NSINYPLFFKWKTY
+984 NSINYPLFFKWKTS
-998 EIINNEKKEII
+998 EIINNKKIEKI
-1009 RFPLEDQEKPKL
+1009 RFPLEEPEKPKL

-1028 KYLGKIVSMAKVSQ
+1028 KYLSKIVSMAKMSQ
-1042 IEPLFI
+1042 IEPIFT
-1048 QIFGNAILIK
+1048 QIFGNTVLFNENNK
-1058 DEYIKNKEKRIAS
+1058 DKEKRTIS
-1071 DIECN
+1071 ELECN
-1076 YKLKNIKNNPD
+1076 YKVKNI
-1087 IKNNNNIG
+1087 INNNNGNKNNIG
-1095 MFILG
+1095 LFILG
-1100 KNLLFENNYDFYE
+1100 KNLYFENDKEFYS
-1113 KMLFEL
+1113 KILFEL
-1119 CGKFPDYRPYKK
+1119 SGKFPEFRPYKK

-1139 RANLNYINLT
+1139 RENLNYINLT
-1149 RPLPQGWS
+1149 RPLPEGWS
-1157 LEGPVVVDDKDEI
+1157 LEGPVVVDDKDEV

-1178 QFIDEYIDLNN
+1178 QFIDEYIELNN